1 MRNRGVVAGLLLTA
15 LSGPLAAQPVFSNI
29 FPPEEYAARRAR
41 VMEQIGD
48 GVAIML
54 GTTER
59 PGEQPMRQAN
69 QFHYLVDV
77 VDPRAMLVMDGR
89 TKRTTLY
96 LHPEGERREGSE
108 GPVLHPGDSAARVT
122 GVDAVVKVDEFA
134 VTVAEIAR
142 ENRTIYTGL
151 RPEVLGMASAVDP
164 ANLWKNNRNDPWD
177 GRDSREEAFIRHLKA
192 AAPGSVM
199 RDLDPVIDKL
209 RVIKSPGE
217 QQIMREGSR
226 VAGLGI
232 IEAMRDAKVGM
243 YEYELQA
250 PAEYVFKKYG
260 SYGGAYFAIIATGT
274 NTEHSHY
281 NRDTDK
287 LEDGD
292 LVLFDYAP
300 DYKYYAHDVTRMFPA
315 SGKFNKWNREYYTIY
330 LRMYQAL
337 MTSIKPHAEP
347 RAIMLEAGAKM
358 GKIIAAYPFTDPRI
372 KEAATRFAAQYQN
385 APAYAGSLGHGVGL
399 EVHDVRRTSGPL
411 QPGEV
416 FTIEPAMTIPEMH
429 LSCRIEDMILVTQT
443 GYENMSAFV
452 PVEPADIEKL
462 MAQRGLSTY
471 AYKLPATV
479 PPRSVW

>member
-1 MRNRGVVAGLLLTA
+1 MRSRRFAAGCVLMA
-15 LSGPLAAQPVFSNI
+15 LGGPLAAQPVLSNI
-29 FPPEEYAARRAR
+29 FPREEYAARRAK

-96 LHPEGERREGSE
+96 LHPEGERRERSE
-108 GPVLHPGDSAARVT
+108 GPMLHPGDSAAKAT
-122 GVDAVVKVDEFA
+122 GVDAVVTVDAFA
-134 VTVAEIAR
+134 ATVAEIAR
-142 ENRTIYTGL
+142 ENRTIYTGF

-164 ANLWKNNRNDPWD
+164 TNLWKNNKKDPWD
-177 GRDSREEAFIRHLKA
+177 GRDSREEAFIRHLKT
-192 AAPGSVM
+192 AAPGSGI
-199 RDLDPVIDKL
+199 RDLDAIIDKI
-209 RVIKSPGE
+209 RVIKSARE
-217 QQIMREGSR
+217 QQVLREGSR
-226 VAGLGI
+226 IAGLGI

-260 SYGGAYFAIIATGT
+260 SYWGAYFAIIATGT

-281 NRDTDK
+281 NRDTEK
-287 LEDGD
+287 LKDGD

-315 SGKFNKWNREYYTIY
+315 NGKFDKWNREYYTIY

-337 MTSIKPHAEP
+337 MTSIRPFVEP
-347 RAIMLEAGAKM
+347 RDIMLEAGAKM

-372 KEAATRFAAQYQN
+372 KEAATRFAARYQKPPEN
-385 APAYAGSLGHGVGL
+385 AMSLGHGVGL
-399 EVHDVRRTSGPL
+399 EVHDVRRTPGPL

-416 FTIEPAMTIPEMH
+416 FTIEPAMTIPDMH
-429 LSCRIEDMILVTQT
+429 LYCRIEDMILITQK

-462 MAQRGLSTY
+462 MAQPGLSAY
-471 AYKLPATV
+471 AYKLPGV
-479 PPRSVW
+479 QRQPH